1 MQVSYGKLTV
11 NDGKEMGER
20 WLPLLC
26 DVGDGCL
33 APEAR
38 HHTIGR
44 GHMALHGQK
53 LHISAAGRNFFTLW
67 PAYKLFPQLLGKDF
81 VVNFATYTRVYVLYR
96 FLLTS

>member
-1 MQVSYGKLTV
+1 MEVSYGKLTV

-53 LHISAAGRNFFTLW
+53 LHISAAGRNFFTL
-67 PAYKLFPQLLGKDF
+67 
-81 VVNFATYTRVYVLYR
+81 
-96 FLLTS
+96 